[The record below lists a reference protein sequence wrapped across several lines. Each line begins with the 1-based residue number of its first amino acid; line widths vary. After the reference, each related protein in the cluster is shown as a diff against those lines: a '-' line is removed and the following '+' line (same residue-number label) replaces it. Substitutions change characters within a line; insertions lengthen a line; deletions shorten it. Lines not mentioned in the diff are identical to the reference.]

1 MQLIYVSNGN
11 DASDNG
17 CYIFAGFKVLFSV
30 TGMTM
35 PVTLLQVFRCY
46 FLLLVCWWIFLYI
59 TIMQVPSDCFLLQLC
74 MQLARSFCSTYAGKV
89 TVSAANTVGD
99 KFYCNYAD
107 GSLLQ
112 LYACGILTLLH
123 FCTPYCCYWWLIMK
137 KRGWKLYHSPNPN
150 PRGVRKC
157 NSAIFSACTWLCPM

>member
-74 MQLARSFCSTYAGKV
+74 MQLARSFYSTYAGDSFCSKYSWELV
-89 TVSAANTVGD
+89 TSFIVIMQMGVC
-99 KFYCNYAD
+99 CNYM
-107 GSLLQ
+107 
-112 LYACGILTLLH
+112 H
-123 FCTPYCCYWWLIMK
+123 VVF
-137 KRGWKLYHSPNPN
+137 
-150 PRGVRKC
+150 
-157 NSAIFSACTWLCPM
+157 